1 MRSIYLAW
9 RYYQAN
15 KATFSEADDLAM
27 SIFGFMAVAEL
38 SGYALAVWLVLVLVA

>member
-15 KATFSEADDLAM
+15 KGTFSETDDVAM
-27 SIFGFMAVAEL
+27 SVFGFMAVAEFAA
-38 SGYALAVWLVLVLVA
+38 YAVGAYLAWLVFG